1 MWPFKKKTNPLET
14 QVERAAGD
22 IVQILQ
28 ESGDDGPEVLDQA
41 IAWYA
46 PSFHL
51 HANPM
56 KKKKFEP
63 ITKVQ

>member
-1 MWPFKKKTNPLET
+1 MKYIIEVEDFYLET
-14 QVERAAGD
+14 GEEGQ
-22 IVQILQ
+22 
-28 ESGDDGPEVLDQA
+28 EVLDQV